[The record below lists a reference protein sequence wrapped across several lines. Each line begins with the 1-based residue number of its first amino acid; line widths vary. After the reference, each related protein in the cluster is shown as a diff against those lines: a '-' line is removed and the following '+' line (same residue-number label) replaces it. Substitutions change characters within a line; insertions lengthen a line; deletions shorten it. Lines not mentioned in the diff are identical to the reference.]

1 MIRIRTDY
9 RINNY
14 DIFLA
19 ACTVALSGIGLL
31 LIGSADQS
39 YQSRQAAGIILGM
52 FAMAAV
58 SFADYRFL
66 SRFGW
71 GIYAAALVLL
81 LSVTVAGAISGG
93 AARWI
98 EIGPIRFQPSE
109 VSKILLIV
117 FFSWLFQN
125 FRGQMNQIKYAGFM
139 AAVLLPPV
147 VLILEQPDLST
158 AIIVV
163 WIFLCMLF
171 MGGLDYKIIGRACL
185 AAVPAVGAGLFFIT
199 RPGQTLLNDYQ
210 YRRVMAWLAPQ
221 EWAQDSY
228 QQRNSVMAIG
238 SGGLWGKGLNNDNPL
253 SVKNGN
259 FLPEPHTDFIM
270 AVAGEE
276 LGFLGCC
283 VILLLLTL
291 IVAECIRIGRKAKDL
306 TGRLICIGIAA
317 LIAGQSFVNLSVVT
331 GLMPNTGLTLPFVS
345 YGLTSLVSLYM
356 GVGLVLNVGLQRG
369 GDTKQPT
376 PPF

>member
-1 MIRIRTDY
+1 MKQ
-9 RINNY
+9 Y
-14 DIFLA
+14 DFFLA
-19 ACTVALSGIGLL
+19 ACTLALSGFGVL

-39 YQSRQAAGIILGM
+39 YQVRQIAGMILGFFVM
-52 FAMAAV
+52 TAV
-58 SFADYRFL
+58 SFIDYRLL
-66 SRFGW
+66 SGFGW
-71 GIYAAALVLL
+71 GIYAATLALLF
-81 LSVTVAGAISGG
+81 SVTIAGAISGG

-98 EIGPIRFQPSE
+98 EIGPVRFQPSE

-125 FRGQMNQIKYAGFM
+125 FQDNMEQFKYAVFM

-147 VLILEQPDLST
+147 ALILEQPDLST

-171 MGGLDYKIIGRACL
+171 MGGLDYKIISRAFL
-185 AAVPAVGAGLFFIT
+185 AAVPVCGAGLFFIT
-199 RPGQTLLNDYQ
+199 RPGQTLINDYQ
-210 YRRVMAWLAPQ
+210 YRRIMAWLAPQ

-228 QQRNSVMAIG
+228 QQRNSIMAIG

-276 LGFLGCC
+276 LGFVGCC
-283 VILLLLTL
+283 VILLLLAL
-291 IVAECIRIGRKAKDL
+291 IVAECIRIGLKARDL

-356 GVGLVLNVGLQRG
+356 GVGLVLNVGLQR
-369 GDTKQPT
+369 KEAPN
-376 PPF
+376 

>member
-1 MIRIRTDY
+1 MRIKTDY
-9 RINNY
+9 KIKKY
-14 DIFLA
+14 DFFLA
-19 ACTVALSGIGLL
+19 ACTVVLSGIGVL

-39 YQSRQAAGIILGM
+39 YQGRQIAGILLGLLV
-52 FAMAAV
+52 MAAV
-58 SFADYRFL
+58 SFMDYSLF
-66 SRFGW
+66 SGFGW
-71 GIYAAALVLL
+71 GIYAAALGLL
-81 LSVTVAGAISGG
+81 LSVTIAGAISGG

-98 EIGPIRFQPSE
+98 KIGPIRFQPSE

-117 FFSWLFQN
+117 FFAWLFQD
-125 FRGQMNQIKYAGFM
+125 FREHMGRLKYAAFM
-139 AAVLLPPV
+139 TAALLPPV
-147 VLILEQPDLST
+147 ILILEQPDLST

-171 MGGLDYKIIGRACL
+171 MGGLDYKIIGRAFMT
-185 AAVPAVGAGLFFIT
+185 AVPVAAIVLFFIT
-199 RPGQTLLNDYQ
+199 RQGQTLINDYQ
-210 YRRVMAWLAPQ
+210 YRRIMVWLAPQ

-228 QQRNSVMAIG
+228 QQRNSIMAIG
-238 SGGLWGKGLNNDNPL
+238 SGGLWGKGLNNDSPL

-283 VILLLLTL
+283 IILLLLTL
-291 IVAECIRIGRKAKDL
+291 IVAECIRIGLKAKDL

-356 GVGLVLNVGLQRG
+356 GVGLVLNVGLQRRESLR
-369 GDTKQPT
+369 
-376 PPF
+376 